1 MKALHQR
8 VNIVPILAKADTLT
22 PPEVDRKKCKV
33 REASGG
39 RGPGGRLERMGYP
52 ELWTPHLFA
61 RSGRR
66 SSTLESR
73 SISSQT
79 VIPMR
84 TRTSNYRTKP

>member
-22 PPEVDRKKCKV
+22 PSEVDRKKCKV
-33 REASGG
+33 RGTDGGRESGG
-39 RGPGGRLERMGYP
+39 LLEKMGYP

-66 SSTLESR
+66 LSTLESR

-79 VIPMR
+79 VILMR
-84 TRTSNYRTKP
+84 MRTSNYRTKP